1 LKFLFNVKVQYKGR
15 EIAEKNFNIC
25 DSPKNNGEMNLA
37 LKCEKV
43 GWRSGNIGGVVG
55 RKERVRT
62 DQTV

>member
-1 LKFLFNVKVQYKGR
+1 MRNSRKK
-15 EIAEKNFNIC
+15 FNIC